1 MACPELVDNVSGD
14 STDRLWY
21 PYRCALTGAKISSDK
36 CYKRCEYSS
45 DYEKCPAYKREY
57 K

>member
-14 STDRLWY
+14 STDRSWY
-21 PYRCALTGAKISSDK
+21 PYRCSLTGAKISSDK